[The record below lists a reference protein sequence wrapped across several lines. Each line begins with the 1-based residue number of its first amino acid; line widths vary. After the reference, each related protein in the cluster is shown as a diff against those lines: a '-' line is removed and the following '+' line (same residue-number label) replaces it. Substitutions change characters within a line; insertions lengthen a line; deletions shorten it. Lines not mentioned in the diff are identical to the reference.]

1 MKRAVLV
8 LLIVLAIIVVYFILF
23 SGEQSAPLTGDLE
36 EIVIK
41 GLPAPIENFTSNL
54 ENSNVIYIVMD
65 LKSEDP
71 VIRNNIMQCGIDISS
86 SVSTGFYEK
95 KVFAFEDDVCTRKEG
110 IVSVEECIEEINQ
123 GKGVIFWIKEGETL
137 IFEKTIIVGI
147 GEYYQPGGCSI
158 DNSDQEEV
166 FYPEDN
172 NTANVPLNETNNIN
186 SLPLNETN
194 STIN

>member
-1 MKRAVLV
+1 MKRAVLA
-8 LLIVLAIIVVYFILF
+8 LLIVLAVVAVYFILF
-23 SGEQSAPLTGDLE
+23 LGEQHVPPAGDLD

-41 GLPAPIENFTSNL
+41 GLPAPIENFTTNL

-71 VIRNNIMQCGIDISS
+71 VVRNNIMQCGIDLSA

-95 KVFAFEDDVCTRKEG
+95 KVFALEDDACTRKDG
-110 IVSVEECIEEINQ
+110 IVSVQECIEEINQ
-123 GKGVIFWIKEGETL
+123 GEGVIFWIKEGETL
-137 IFEKTIIVGI
+137 VFEKTIVVGI
-147 GEYYQPGGCSI
+147 SEYYQPGGCSI
-158 DNSDQEEV
+158 DKSDQEEV

-172 NTANVPLNETNNIN
+172 NTAST
-186 SLPLNETN
+186 PLNETN